1 MALTEITWTFQ
12 STLPVG
18 GATCS
23 SGSASSCVVISIHAP
38 RGGSDWIP
46 GRTPAFVS
54 TFQSTLPVGGAT
66 ISDLVVY
73 NKPKISIHAP
83 RGGSD
88 DIYSCWDM
96 GLLISI
102 HAPRGGSD
110 GCRPAPGRSQ
120 QHFNP
125 RSPWG
130 ERRHSAG
137 GSVPAPPFQ
146 STLPVGGATASVNR
160 TFAKLAISIH
170 APRGGSDRKVGGKV
184 RKKIVFQSTLP
195 VGGATKRDGCGRQRS
210 EDFNPRSPWG
220 ERLTGWPP
228 MPSSY
233 GFQSTL
239 PVGGATQQMAQQMQG
254 QFISIHAPRGGSD
267 AASQN
272 AQNLTIISIHAPRGG
287 SDE

>member
-170 APRGGSDRKVGGKV
+170 APRGGSDSQVGRPCLVVTDFNPRSPWGERHSKWHS
-184 RKKIVFQSTLP
+184 RCRDNLFQSTLP
-195 VGGATKRDGCGRQRS
+195 VGGATRLART
-210 EDFNPRSPWG
+210 PRTLP
-220 ERLTGWPP
+220 L
-228 MPSSY
+228 
-233 GFQSTL
+233 FQSTL
-239 PVGGATQQMAQQMQG
+239 PVGGAT
-254 QFISIHAPRGGSD
+254 S
-267 AASQN
+267 N
-272 AQNLTIISIHAPRGG
+272 T
-287 SDE
+287 